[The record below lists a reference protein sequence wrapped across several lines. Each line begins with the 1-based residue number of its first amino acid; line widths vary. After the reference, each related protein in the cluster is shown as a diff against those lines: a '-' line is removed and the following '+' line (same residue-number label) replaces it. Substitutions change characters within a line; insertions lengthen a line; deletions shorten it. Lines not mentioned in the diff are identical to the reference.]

1 MVGAGALTPAL
12 ANYSQCDEQPNAE
25 SCPTYSAPAL
35 NQNAATRHANN
46 RHAWAYMSSQKLG
59 SPFKAAHV
67 MTAYSIIESVL
78 LHPSLPGEGWRLRDE

>member
-25 SCPTYSAPAL
+25 SCPTYAATAL

-59 SPFKAAHV
+59 SPFKAAHA
-67 MTAYSIIESVL
+67 MTAY
-78 LHPSLPGEGWRLRDE
+78 